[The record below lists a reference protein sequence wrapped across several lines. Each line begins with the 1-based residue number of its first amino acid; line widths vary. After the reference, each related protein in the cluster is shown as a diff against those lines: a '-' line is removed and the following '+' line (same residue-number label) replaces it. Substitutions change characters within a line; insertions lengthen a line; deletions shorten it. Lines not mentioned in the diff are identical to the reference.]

1 MNCED
6 YREAIAADP
15 SWKGGETHVSGCA
28 GCRSYRDDMQ
38 ALDRRIEQALLLRV
52 PDLEIPELPELDTDN
67 IVALPARRRV
77 TTPAW
82 FAIAATVV
90 IAAFVGVRMV
100 GNTQTY
106 PSLTAEIVAHLD
118 HEPRSLVVTDEPVGD
133 RRLARV
139 VPASIAEMN
148 HDAGLITYARTCVIN
163 GKKIPHLVIQGE
175 HGPVTIL
182 LMPDE
187 MIDSTV
193 EIHGESID
201 GVILSVGSGS
211 VAIIGERDENLGNI
225 QQNVLNSVTW
235 ST

>member
-1 MNCED
+1 MNCEE
-6 YREAIAADP
+6 YREAIAAEP
-15 SWKGGETHVSGCA
+15 FWKGGETHASGCA

-38 ALDRRIEQALLLRV
+38 ALDRRIEKALLLRV
-52 PDLEIPELPELDTDN
+52 PHLEIPELPEIDTDN
-67 IVALPARRRV
+67 IVTLPARRRV

-90 IAAFVGVRMV
+90 IAAFVGVRMI
-100 GNTQTY
+100 GNTETY

-118 HEPRSLVVTDEPVGD
+118 HEPRSLTVTDKPVSD

-182 LMPDE
+182 LMPNE
-187 MIDSTV
+187 MIDGAV
-193 EIHGESID
+193 EIHGKSID

-211 VAIIGERDENLGNI
+211 VAIIGEKDENISNI
-225 QQNVLNSVTW
+225 QQNVLNSVAW